1 MRQFFLLCG
10 CIFTVFV
17 AKAQISLDNC
27 QRLAK
32 EHYPAIRQYDLI
44 RQSEQ
49 YTLSNIS
56 RGWLPQLSL
65 SAQATLQSEVPSLP
79 EMFGDML
86 SLQGVDMIG
95 ISKDQYKISLDLYQP
110 IWDGGRSKVESQIA
124 KTEALEQI
132 YTTDVEFYELKK
144 RISELFFGILLC
156 EEKITQSSLTIELL
170 ESNLEKLRSYRRN
183 GIAMQSDVDIIEA
196 HLLSAKQQ
204 LTQLE
209 ATKAV
214 YRQMLDIFL
223 GGKLGTQ
230 SLIRPDISL
239 PKEGEILRPELSLL
253 EAKTQRLSLQEK
265 ALNVPN
271 FPQFGLFA
279 NGFYGYPGFDFF
291 KSMTSSDWSFNAMVG
306 VKMSWNISSFNTKA
320 NSKAK
325 IRTAKQQIE
334 TQKDIFLFNTQMQI
348 AKQRG
353 DIERLEKMI
362 ENDRKIIALRHS
374 VRQAAESK
382 LRNGVINTDDLL
394 NRITEEASAR
404 AALSVRE
411 IELLKT
417 IYELKHTI
425 NK

>member
-124 KTEALEQI
+124 KTEALEQT
-132 YTTDVEFYELKK
+132 YSTDVEFYELKK
-144 RISELFFGILLC
+144 RVSELFFGILLC